1 MAPSSAQTA
10 RALRRLLRVARRYDV
25 ERPHLKAL
33 LPLRDASDLA
43 RGASDPPSLRA
54 RIAETARDPLAHGL
68 DPRSARDPRR
78 VEALLTRNALALER
92 VLRRA
97 DARDPSRVPA
107 SSSSPPRRLRRWD
120 WDALREMSRERE
132 RAEARLD
139 AHPNLPWFADRL
151 DDLKAAES
159 SVASGSSFA
168 RLFAEMR
175 AVACAPTFA
184 MRAEAVEAVASRPFL
199 GSADEA
205 ARLFWVE
212 EAYAEEADA
221 AKRAFFRGEAT
232 ETSPNDATTTRPTKR
247 GEGMFYSS
255 GCAPDDSVSLARSVP
270 DEEDEYYR
278 RVAGALLGALA
289 RGDATG
295 ALNPRRALRALHA
308 ALDLTGEDYR
318 CGDDDEKNGG
328 RQSKKVAPV
337 GVPSSAANS
346 ALAAAADA
354 ARRGGTINDVR
365 AVRDACERCERSGVG
380 VDAGTW
386 GSVSDAAATR
396 GCLGDAFDAL
406 ERWKRSGGSP
416 DAGRVAGLLE
426 WALEEGDEEK
436 RAWLEEELES
446 TGKGAYLI
454 RLNAGP
460 GC

>member
-205 ARLFWVE
+205 ARLFWAE

-232 ETSPNDATTTRPTKR
+232 GTSPNDATTTRPTTR

-255 GCAPDDSVSLARSVP
+255 GRAPDDSVSLARSVP

-278 RVAGALLGALA
+278 RVTGALLGALA

-308 ALDLTGEDYR
+308 ALDLTGEDSR
-318 CGDDDEKNGG
+318 GGDDVEKNGG
-328 RQSKKVAPV
+328 RKKVARV

-354 ARRGGTINDVR
+354 ARRGGTIDDVR

-396 GCLGDAFDAL
+396 GGLGDAFDAL
-406 ERWKRSGGSP
+406 ERWKRGGGSP

>member
-120 WDALREMSRERE
+120 WDALRETSRERE

-151 DDLKAAES
+151 DDLKATES

-168 RLFAEMR
+168 RLAEMR

-184 MRAEAVEAVASRPFL
+184 MRASREAVASRPFL

-205 ARLFWVE
+205 ARLFWAE

-221 AKRAFFRGEAT
+221 AKRAFFCGEAT
-232 ETSPNDATTTRPTKR
+232 GTSPNDATTTRPTKR

-255 GCAPDDSVSLARSVP
+255 GRAPDDSVSLACSVP

-278 RVAGALLGALA
+278 RVAGALSA
-289 RGDATG
+289 RSREGDATG
-295 ALNPRRALRALHA
+295 ARILAARSARSTRRSTSPERTPR
-308 ALDLTGEDYR
+308 
-318 CGDDDEKNGG
+318 GDDVEKNGG
-328 RQSKKVAPV
+328 AKRRRAGVPV
-337 GVPSSAANS
+337 GGELG
-346 ALAAAADA
+346 LAAAAGRA
-354 ARRGGTINDVR
+354 ARGTIDASARSRRVR
-365 AVRDACERCERSGVG
+365 AVRTKGAGA
-380 VDAGTW
+380 DAGTW
-386 GSVSDAAATR
+386 GSVSDAAATPEAS
-396 GCLGDAFDAL
+396 GCFDAL
-406 ERWKRSGGSP
+406 ERWKRGGGSP

-436 RAWLEEELES
+436 RVA
-446 TGKGAYLI
+446 
-454 RLNAGP
+454 
-460 GC
+460 